1 MMHLNAYSYFQNN
14 KLNTSNLHQAGLNP
28 AAMAKAESLRGG
40 LREIL
45 RKYAVNLTRGGDICK
60 CVASGL
66 FMNGARLDNT
76 SSHLPCWR
84 DLKDK
89 KVELYIHP
97 ESALFSQTPE
107 FVVYGELAWGSA
119 GAKGKKY
126 MKDVTA
132 VAGEW
137 FIEVA

>member
-1 MMHLNAYSYFQNN
+1 
-14 KLNTSNLHQAGLNP
+14 
-28 AAMAKAESLRGG
+28 MAKAESLRGG
-40 LREIL
+40 LKEVL
-45 RKYAVNLTRGGDICK
+45 RKYQVDMTSGGDVRK
-60 CVASGL
+60 SVASGL

-107 FVVYGELAWGSA
+107 FVVYSELVWGSA
-119 GAKGKKY
+119 GEKGKRY
-126 MKDVTA
+126 MRDVTA
-132 VAGEW
+132 VDGEW
-137 FIEVA
+137 FIDVA